1 MPKDTKRKR
10 MLGAALSAVIVGGTI
25 LMITVCMLLDYFG
38 SGGRGPETVV
48 ILISAALF
56 FLMTIAIGV
65 AFVQRLQEIKRGEE
79 DEAKKY

>member
-1 MPKDTKRKR
+1 M
-10 MLGAALSAVIVGGTI
+10 GSVI
-25 LMITVCMLLDYFG
+25 LAITVCMLLDYFG

-56 FLMTIAIGV
+56 LLMVAAIAV
-65 AFVQRLQEIKRGEE
+65 VCVQRLREIRKGEE

>member
-10 MLGAALSAVIVGGTI
+10 MLGAALSALIVGGTI
-25 LMITVCMLLDYFG
+25 LVITVCMLMDYFG
-38 SGGRGPETVV
+38 SGGRGPETMV

-56 FLMTIAIGV
+56 LVIVVAVAV
-65 AFVQRLQEIKRGEE
+65 AFVQRLREIRRGEE